1 MINRFFS
8 LLGLC
13 QKAGRLKSGE
23 FQTESAVK
31 DGSAWLVI
39 IAEDSSD
46 NTKKKFKDMCSFYEV
61 ECMELGTKETLAMAI
76 GKELRSSLAVCDE
89 GFANSLKNLAD
100 GFRKTTEEQ

>member
-1 MINRFFS
+1 MNNRFYS

-23 FQTESAVK
+23 FQTENAVK
-31 DGSAWLVI
+31 DGSARLVI

-46 NTKKKFKDMCSFYEV
+46 NTKKKFKDMCSFHNKEYIEA
-61 ECMELGTKETLAMAI
+61 GTKETLGLAI
-76 GKELRSSLAVCDE
+76 GKELRSSLAVCDD
-89 GFANSLKNLAD
+89 GFANSLKNLSD